1 MADGN
6 LDTVRS
12 AIAALKQ
19 GDIPGVL
26 ECLDA
31 EVELVPIRAAMEG
44 TSYRG
49 HDGFRQFYTDITD
62 DWDDYAPDAHEIR
75 DIGDDRVLVVGKFH
89 GRGKASGM
97 EVETPAVWVCDLRD
111 AKITAVRFYNDE
123 QAALEALGLH
133 QQHG

>member
-1 MADGN
+1 MADAN

-12 AIAALKQ
+12 AIEALKQ
-19 GDIPGVL
+19 GDIPAVL

-31 EVELVPIRAAMEG
+31 GVELVPIRAAMEG
-44 TSYRG
+44 TSYGG
-49 HDGFRQFYTDITD
+49 HDGFRQFYADITD

-123 QAALEALGLH
+123 QAALEALGLS
-133 QQHG
+133 QQQG

>member
-12 AIAALKQ
+12 AIGALKR
-19 GDIPGVL
+19 GNIPGVL

-31 EVELVPIRAAMEG
+31 DVELVPIRAAMEG

-49 HDGFRQFYTDITD
+49 HDGFRQFYADITE
-62 DWDDYAPDAHEIR
+62 DWDDYAPDAHEVR
-75 DIGDDRVLVVGKFH
+75 DIGADRVLVVGKFH
-89 GRGKASGM
+89 GRGKASGV

-111 AKITAVRFYNDE
+111 AKIIAVRFYNDE
-123 QAALEALGLH
+123 QAALEALGLR
-133 QQHG
+133 QQNG